1 MPAAASAPHSV
12 PLVAQVTAL
21 TEQNRQ
27 IREEVDRLQQ
37 EKKVLRLKI
46 DALSRK
52 LFGRSSEKL
61 NPGQLQL
68 LFDTLAQEALTAA
81 APAGEDPACA
91 ADSTPDSPPA
101 AKPPTRNGITRMTPT
116 PKSAAPRTEPAT

>member
-1 MPAAASAPHSV
+1 MPAAAPASRPA
-12 PLVAQVTAL
+12 PLVEQVAAL

-27 IREEVDRLQQ
+27 LREEVDRLQQ

-68 LFDTLAQEALTAA
+68 LFNTLA
-81 APAGEDPACA
+81 
-91 ADSTPDSPPA
+91 
-101 AKPPTRNGITRMTPT
+101 
-116 PKSAAPRTEPAT
+116 